1 MARRKDPPDLT
12 REEAKAFRL
21 SMHQEAASMNTTIDR
36 FLLCP
41 GRINDV
47 VPTGPG
53 PRHAIV
59 ALAQEMASRGAT
71 YADVIGQTVVSGN
84 GEPFV
89 IREAD
94 LLGYVVANGYC
105 TLIPPGESSTLPA
118 ARKISLSWAIDC
130 PQPDPRM
137 ITRVDTVVEDIPQA
151 SQAPKQPLRPASSHP
166 TFEPCS
172 DLMHILTPAYR
183 CPNFDS
189 VCRTMRWD
197 PANGHIPRGFLGA
210 TGTPEEVELVLV
222 FAEPGDPHP
231 GDHSTLDESIQHAYW
246 AFREGPGTFHRN
258 ARKLFQLCWPGL
270 TFDKQL
276 RKVWM
281 TESVLCSAEVTTGPV
296 PRPVEQACGHHY
308 LEQQLKLFPNALV
321 VALGDKASNRLLRLG
336 IACERAQSIAPPGGN
351 KPAAYASWLRI
362 SEVLHSRRNGNE
374 GVL

>member
-1 MARRKDPPDLT
+1 MARRKDPPDFT
-12 REEAKAFRL
+12 REEAKAFRQ
-21 SMHQEAASMNTTIDR
+21 SMHQEAASINTTIDR
-36 FLLCP
+36 FHLYP

-47 VPTGPG
+47 VSTGPG

-59 ALAQEMASRGAT
+59 SLAQEMASMGAT
-71 YADVIGQTVVSGN
+71 YGDVIGQTVVSGN

-105 TLIPPGESSTLPA
+105 TLIPPDECSTVPA

-130 PQPDPRM
+130 SQVVPQM
-137 ITRVDTVVEDIPQA
+137 STRGATVVEEIPQA
-151 SQAPKQPLRPASSHP
+151 SQVPNQPLEPASPRP
-166 TFEPCS
+166 TLEPCS
-172 DLMHILTPAYR
+172 DLMHILTPAFR

-189 VCRTMRWD
+189 VCRTMKWD

-231 GDHSTLDESIQHAYW
+231 GDHTTLTEAIQHAYW
-246 AFREGPGTFHRN
+246 AFREGPGKFHRN
-258 ARKLFQLCWPGL
+258 ARKLLQLCWPGL
-270 TFDKQL
+270 TFDQQL

-296 PRPVEQACGHHY
+296 PRPVEQACGVRF
-308 LEQQLKLFPNALV
+308 LQKQLAVFPNALV
-321 VALGDKASNRLLRLG
+321 VALGDKAKDRLIRLG
-336 IACERAQSIAPPGGN
+336 IEAEGAHSVAPPGGN
-351 KPAAYASWLRI
+351 KPAAFASWVRI
-362 SEVLHSRRNGNE
+362 SETLHSRRK
-374 GVL
+374 